1 MYFSSRDDALALDCH
16 LRTIEDHPCPCG
28 EVNEEDECVCSVAP
42 NCRVDNRY
50 GADDS
55 DMQCYVMRD
64 YFNSGH
70 GLLKGL
76 SFDQGDPELPPDSFA
91 WGLNVMGYYGR
102 YNAHLWT
109 PGRFSDSQL
118 EIIKG
123 HLFNSVPIE
132 EDYSPYVGLNS
143 QRDLLGAE

>member
-1 MYFSSRDDALALDCH
+1 
-16 LRTIEDHPCPCG
+16 
-28 EVNEEDECVCSVAP
+28 
-42 NCRVDNRY
+42 
-50 GADDS
+50 
-55 DMQCYVMRD
+55 
-64 YFNSGH
+64 
-70 GLLKGL
+70 
-76 SFDQGDPELPPDSFA
+76 
-91 WGLNVMGYYGR
+91 MGYYGR